1 MIWFYESLVQELMR
15 VMYTDPDTSCL
26 KDVSNTP
33 GKYCIITSKVWLEW
47 SSLHVPFLGDHAG
60 SWWLPVN
67 WWWLWQYTYCHNHP
81 ILVLSHDSPVTW
93 LSCHMTLLSHDSH
106 TSYHITLVLSYE
118 LSHDSQV
125 MQVRWRTQ
133 PVEWDPSGSIPMV
146 STLQWGTEPA
156 ISSEQEAILCC
167 VAMTVRV
174 VGIN

>member
-15 VMYTDPDTSCL
+15 VMYTDSDTSCL

-47 SSLHVPFLGDHAG
+47 GSLHVLFLGDHAG
-60 SWWLPVN
+60 SWWLPIS

-81 ILVLSHDSPVTW
+81 ILN
-93 LSCHMTLLSHDSH
+93 CHMTL
-106 TSYHITLVLSYE
+106 

-133 PVEWDPSGSIPMV
+133 LVEWDPSGSIPMV

-156 ISSEQEAILCC
+156 TSSEQEAILCC